1 VSCGIAILGAT
12 GSIGTAALEVVERL
26 GEPYRVVALSGH
38 SRTDLLLE
46 QVRKFRPAAVC
57 CSGEDVPAEVG
68 REIEQLGARLYRGN
82 KGLVELVRREDVQ
95 TVVAAVVGA
104 AGLPA
109 VIAAVEAGKRV
120 ALANKESLVI
130 AGSII
135 MPLARRTG
143 AEIIP
148 VDSEHSAIFQAMQCG
163 KKDEIRRV
171 ILTASGGPF
180 RAWPVEK
187 IFTASVKDALAH
199 PTWRM
204 GNKVTIDSAT
214 MFNKGLELIEACW
227 LFGVRPEVVEIVIHP
242 ESVIH
247 SMVEFV
253 DGSVIAQLSPP
264 DMRTPIQYAITYPN
278 RVVGCSK
285 KMDWTKAH
293 ELHFEPADF
302 TRFPAL
308 EVAYDVAGRG
318 GLLGATMN
326 AANEVAVES
335 FTSGKIAFGEI
346 AQVVAGVVN
355 RAEAIMSK
363 GIVQQHLSDVQSCLS
378 LDDLLKAD
386 RAARAAANREIES
399 RKVSS
404 PATAG
409 RT

>member
-1 VSCGIAILGAT
+1 MCRR
-12 GSIGTAALEVVERL
+12 RL
-26 GEPYRVVALSGH
+26 AGRLSNWG
-38 SRTDLLLE
+38 
-46 QVRKFRPAAVC
+46 
-57 CSGEDVPAEVG
+57 
-68 REIEQLGARLYRGN
+68 RLYRGN

-264 DMRTPIQYAITYPN
+264 DMRTPIQYAITYPD
-278 RVVGCSK
+278 RLIGCSK
-285 KMDWTKAH
+285 KMDWTTAH
-293 ELHFEPADF
+293 ELHFDPADF

-346 AQVVAGVVN
+346 AQVVAGVVSQ
-355 RAEAIMSK
+355 AEAIMSK

-404 PATAG
+404 PATAE

>member
-1 VSCGIAILGAT
+1 LSRGIAILGAT
-12 GSIGTAALEVVERL
+12 GSIGTAALEVIDKL

-38 SRTDLLLE
+38 SRTELLLE

-57 CSGEDVPAEVG
+57 CSCDDVAPDICRA
-68 REIEQLGARLYRGN
+68 IENLGARLYRGDQ
-82 KGLVELVRREDVQ
+82 GLIELVQRDDVH

-109 VIAAVEAGKRV
+109 VIAAVKAGKRI

-135 MPLARRTG
+135 MPLAKRTG
-143 AEIIP
+143 AVIIP

-163 KKDEIRRV
+163 RKDQIRRV

-180 RAWPVEK
+180 RTWPIER
-187 IFTASVKDALAH
+187 IHTASVQEALAH

-227 LFGVRPEVVEIVIHP
+227 LFGIRPGIVEIVVHP
-242 ESVIH
+242 QSVIH
-247 SMVEFV
+247 SMVEFA

-264 DMRTPIQYAITYPN
+264 DMRTPIQYAITYPD
-278 RVVGCSK
+278 RIAGCSK
-285 KMDWTKAH
+285 RMDWSRAQV
-293 ELHFEPADF
+293 LHFEPADF
-302 TRFPAL
+302 RRFRAL
-308 EVAYDVAGRG
+308 EVAYDVAERG
-318 GLLGATMN
+318 GVLGAVMN

-346 AQVVAGVVN
+346 PQVVAAIIS
-355 RAEAIMSK
+355 RAGAQ
-363 GIVQQHLSDVQSCLS
+363 GDVQSAPS
-378 LDDLLKAD
+378 LDDLLSAD
-386 RAARAAANREIES
+386 RAARAAAVREIES
-399 RKVSS
+399 RHASS
-404 PATAG
+404 SAPAKTYVE
-409 RT
+409 